1 MQEKNIFTEKWIIIG
16 KKNSEEFI
24 VKILSWNEE
33 WKIVEVS
40 WEKEG
45 FWVWEKNFKKWEKIT
60 LYIEKENNLDENN
73 LDNNFEIGLE
83 NNLTHYSIQWYWH
96 LDSII
101 IWFFIFCWIVI
112 WIWKK
117 QWIMSLISL
126 FWWVA
131 MILFLLIP
139 WIKYWYNPAVL
150 TWFISFFATIF
161 TILLIT
167 WNTKKSW
174 IAIFWTIFWVIFA
187 YIFAFL
193 IAKTSWIDWLWSED
207 ARIFAILNSWFNYSW
222 IFFSWIIIWALW
234 AVMDTT
240 ISIASW
246 LNEVKTKSWH
256 IWFKWL
262 WKSWM
267 TIWWDVMWWMIN
279 TLVFAYLWTSLIIVL
294 SASMN
299 WIWVVEFL
307 NFNFI
312 AEEILR
318 TIAGTT
324 WLVLSIPL
332 TAFLGALILSR
343 K

>member
-1 MQEKNIFTEKWIIIG
+1 MQEKNIFTEKWIIIA
-16 KKNSEEFI
+16 KKSSDEFV
-24 VKILSWNEE
+24 VKILSGNEK

-45 FWVWEKNFKKWEKIT
+45 FSIWNKIFDKWEKIT
-60 LYIEKENNLDENN
+60 LYVEKYPD
-73 LDNNFEIGLE
+73 DNFAN
-83 NNLTHYSIQWYWH
+83 YSIKWYRH

-101 IWFFIFCWIVI
+101 VWFFIFCWIVI

-117 QWIMSLISL
+117 QGLMSLLSL

-131 MILFLLIP
+131 LILFLLIP
-139 WIKYWYNPAVL
+139 WIKNWYNPVIL

-187 YIFAFL
+187 YIFAFF
-193 IAKTSWIDWLWSED
+193 IAETSWIDWLWSEW
-207 ARIFAILNSWFNYSW
+207 ARAFAILHSWFDYSG

-246 LNEVKTKSWH
+246 LNEVSEKIKKSWNT
-256 IWFKWL
+256 IWWVDWNSFINL

-279 TLVFAYLWTSLIIVL
+279 TLVFAYLWTSLVIVL
-294 SASMN
+294 SASVD
-299 WIWVVEFL
+299 WVWVIEFL
-307 NFNFI
+307 NMDFI
-312 AEEILR
+312 AEELLR

-332 TAFLGALILSR
+332 TAFLGAIILS
-343 K
+343 KKNKF